1 MFVDKNALFTFSRGL
16 LDDQNFHADIQS
28 LAEEP
33 IPYFRQ
39 YQTVDNAPRT
49 SSVGFF
55 DEMDLDVM
63 HPNLKVW
70 KSFVEAMGQHMVTE

>member
-16 LDDQNFHADIQS
+16 LDDENFHADIQS

-49 SSVGFF
+49 SSVVFF

-70 KSFVEAMGQHMVTE
+70 KSFIDAF

>member
-1 MFVDKNALFTFSRGL
+1 
-16 LDDQNFHADIQS
+16 